1 VRVAAFYDVHGNLHA
16 LEAVLAEVDRERVD
30 AIVFGGDIAAGPFP
44 VETVELVRSL
54 DAVCIR
60 GNADRL
66 DAPATEPEY
75 EEARLWIE
83 RQLGEEGVAWLAAL
97 PFSAMLDDTLYVH
110 ATPRSDE
117 EVVTELTTEERL
129 AVVLAGVEQ
138 RLVVAGHTHMQFRRG
153 RFVNAG
159 SVGRPYEGR
168 PGAYWALVGD
178 DLEFRHTD
186 YDLEGAAA
194 AVRATTYPRAEAVA
208 SENILRVP
216 TREEALAEFG
226 G

>member
-1 VRVAAFYDVHGNLHA
+1 MRVAALYDVHGNLPA
-16 LEAVLAEVDRERVD
+16 LEAVLAEVEQERAD
-30 AIVFGGDIAAGPFP
+30 AIVIGGDIAAGPFP
-44 VETVELVRSL
+44 TETVELVRSL

-66 DAPATEPEY
+66 DAPAEGEW

-83 RQLGEEGVAWLAAL
+83 AQLGEKAVSWLAGL
-97 PFSAMLDDTLYVH
+97 RFSAVLDDVLYVH

-117 EVVTELTTEERL
+117 EIVTELTTDERL
-129 AVVLAGVEQ
+129 AEILAGVEQ
-138 RLVVAGHTHMQFRRG
+138 RLVVAGHTHMQLRRG

-168 PGAYWALVGD
+168 PGAYWALVAD
-178 DLEFRHTD
+178 DVEFRLTD
-186 YDLEGAAA
+186 YDREAAA
-194 AVRATTYPRAEAVA
+194 ARVRATSYPRAEAVA
-208 SENILRVP
+208 AGTILTVP
-216 TREEALAEFG
+216 SRRDALEAFG